1 LKIHGKITN
10 FLKDFWNFVYWDGPG
25 PATLVYASAVWP
37 RKLKQTVD
45 SPMFTWTMK
54 SELIH
59 SPLFKQNS
67 GAAWRR
73 QRRKGGRGRSLPG
86 DGALSFMVAVLW
98 SQEVFPAT
106 ERNRLERCYSAYLL
120 LYLSSIFRLSFLFC
134 ASFLLLSI
142 FFLFCFLVVPVLL
155 VTHSAGGSGK
165 LRGAAWP
172 VVLLPFSAFSVFLLH
187 LVSILLLLYFSLP
200 SLYSPPFSSSF
211 MSIFIE
217 KKNMGRE
224 VYYPCSVMAQG

>member
-1 LKIHGKITN
+1 
-10 FLKDFWNFVYWDGPG
+10 
-25 PATLVYASAVWP
+25 
-37 RKLKQTVD
+37 
-45 SPMFTWTMK
+45 MK

-73 QRRKGGRGRSLPG
+73 QRRKVGRSLPG
-86 DGALSFMVAVLW
+86 DGALSFTVAVLW

-106 ERNRLERCYSAYLL
+106 ERKRLERCYSAYLL
-120 LYLSSIFRLSFLFC
+120 LYLSSVFRLSFLLC

-142 FFLFCFLVVPVLL
+142 FFCFLVVPVLL

-165 LRGAAWP
+165 LRRAAWP

-187 LVSILLLLYFSLP
+187 SVSILMLLYFSLP
-200 SLYSPPFSSSF
+200 SLYSPPLVPLLC
-211 MSIFIE
+211 
-217 KKNMGRE
+217 R
-224 VYYPCSVMAQG
+224 YL

>member
-1 LKIHGKITN
+1 
-10 FLKDFWNFVYWDGPG
+10 
-25 PATLVYASAVWP
+25 
-37 RKLKQTVD
+37 
-45 SPMFTWTMK
+45 MK

-86 DGALSFMVAVLW
+86 DGALSFTVAVLW

-142 FFLFCFLVVPVLL
+142 FFLFCFLAMPVLL